1 MGRVDKVK
9 QSTSG
14 VTWSRNKLNH
24 LQYNCN
30 FYKLSKSEAGV
41 DYMQLLDVLVPVSK
55 LFQISILCEFNDI
68 LGNAGM
74 DIESI

>member
-24 LQYNCN
+24 LQYSCS

-41 DYMQLLDVLVPVSK
+41 DYMQLLDVFVPVSK
-55 LFQISILCEFNDI
+55 LFQISIFCELDVLYGND
-68 LGNAGM
+68 NQ
-74 DIESI
+74 SI